1 MAFLFSRVIQSLFV
15 LWLVVSLT
23 FVGLQLTGD
32 PIGFL
37 SAEDATPLE
46 RETLRRA
53 YGLEQP
59 FFGQYLLFLFNAS
72 QGNLGNSMYS
82 ARPAMQI
89 LLERLPA
96 TLQLVI
102 LGLGLALLI
111 GIPLG
116 VWSATRVGSRWDT
129 IILNLSSM
137 ILSAPTFW
145 IGMLLI
151 YVFAV
156 QWRLLPSQGSGTI
169 WHLILPSLTLALPR
183 AAVYTQLLRLYL
195 LEVLS
200 QDFICTAR
208 AKGMLERQIVYH
220 HALRNAL
227 VPFVTVLG
235 LQFAGLLS
243 GAVITESLFAYPG
256 MNRVA
261 LDALTRLDTP
271 VILSFVLLSAFFYAS
286 INLLTDVA
294 YLLIDPR
301 VRYG

>member
-1 MAFLFSRVIQSLFV
+1 M

-96 TLQLVI
+96 TLQLVS